1 MADLKLKDF
10 VEDSDIQKLIELDN
24 TIGKIRD
31 TYKNAALELAKG
43 LKINVDGMAD
53 LEKLG
58 NLYNTQAKVASS
70 ASAELTEALRKQ
82 SEITQAV
89 SKRIEEKLN
98 SEKLSATELKKLTK
112 ANEDNAASLEK
123 AARAESNLSKVQN
136 AGNTTRKKTIL
147 SEEERLKLIR
157 TAITLTNQEV
167 HSRSQAKEVN
177 KQLQKA
183 VDVLKDTDEN
193 YIRTLARL
201 NSTIGINTDYV
212 KRNSDRYS
220 QQKMTIGAYR
230 EEIKAAASDI
240 LKGNVSLK
248 NMGDLAKSTGGF
260 LKSSMGAGLSEVKV
274 GVGSMIKG
282 MVGAQLVMKG
292 LQTLLSGVKQGI
304 NTIIEFEAANS
315 KLAAIL
321 GTTSNKIKDLTV
333 DAQRLGAATKYT
345 ASEATNLQIEL
356 AKLGFTRKEI
366 LQSTEGILKFAQAT
380 GADLPESAALAGAA
394 LRMFDADT
402 KETDRYVSAMAVSTT
417 KSALSFSYLA
427 TALPIVGPVA
437 KAFNFTIED
446 TLALVG
452 KLADAG
458 FDASSAATAT
468 RNIFLNLADSNG
480 KLAKALG
487 KPVKTLPELVDG
499 LKSLKEKGVD
509 LNTTLE
515 LTDKRSVAAFNAFLT
530 AADKILPLREQI
542 TGVENELGDMAKTMG
557 DNVQGAIA
565 SLSSAWEALA
575 LSFSNSKGWMKEV
588 VDWLANRVREIADS
602 IKDIDDRLSGISNT
616 SVKQGEDTYD
626 THLLELKNTY
636 NKRMKELLDAGDTQ
650 EQASMK
656 AMKEISSQKVEISET
671 ELKQLENLRSKAL
684 EQGRKYEKETGF
696 SWKKFLGFG
705 DNGLKNSK
713 DIDDAMNKMIEFQN
727 QYQIFQYN
735 ISKKEAR
742 NSAID
747 DFLKGIQEST
757 EKATNTTKELTE
769 KEKREL
775 EKAAKEKQKI
785 NEIYQESELAL
796 MDEGLDKELAKIG
809 VGYSKKIAAVKG
821 YSKEE
826 IATRQNLAKEM
837 QEKLDEFTIRY
848 NSDRER
854 KDVENALA
862 VVKKGSQEELDLKLH
877 QLELQR
883 EAEIDSA
890 EKTGED
896 VFLIDEKYAKK
907 RQELYEKHASDQVLL
922 IAENAAHE
930 QSIRDEEYIMDTLAL
945 KKQLASKEITQQEYA
960 EREYQ
965 LKLDY
970 ARKTTEAAIDALEMQ
985 LNTEKNLGPEDR
997 IKLSEQLQKAKADLA
1012 RQEAE
1017 AEIEAIEK
1025 IEKADEKSKNKR
1037 IKNVEKWLQVASQAV
1052 GAIGDLVSTVY
1063 DGQIEKIEKE
1073 QDANDEKYDKDIE
1086 RIENLAET
1094 GAITE
1099 EEVEAR
1105 KRAAKIQTESKNK
1118 ELERQ
1123 KQEIAYKQAI
1133 WNKGT
1138 QVAETGIATA
1148 RGIMEAFK
1156 LGPIAGAIMA
1166 AVVGAMGAIQVATIL
1181 ATPIPSYAEGTKDTA
1196 GHRGG
1201 TALVGDAGKQEVVM
1215 YKGQAWITPDTPTL
1229 VDIPKGAQVFPDV
1242 DELDLSSFDIS
1253 DLHSPT
1259 FSPSNISSAKNSTIV
1274 VNDYS
1279 RLEKRID
1286 TTNNL
1291 LLKSIKQQRED
1302 ANNRDFENY
1311 KRWKL
1316 S

>member
-24 TIGKIRD
+24 TIGKVRD

-43 LKINVDGMAD
+43 LKINVDGMSD

-136 AGNTTRKKTIL
+136 AGNTTRKKAIL

-230 EEIKAAASDI
+230 EEIKAAASEI
-240 LKGNVSLK
+240 LKGNISLK

-292 LQTLLSGVKQGI
+292 LQMLLSGVKQGI

-837 QEKLDEFTIRY
+837 QKKLDEFTIKY

-862 VVKKGSQEELDLKLH
+862 VVKKGSKEKLNLKLH

-883 EAEIDSA
+883 EAEIDNA

-945 KKQLASKEITQQEYA
+945 KKQLASKEITQHEYA
-960 EREYQ
+960 EEEYM
-965 LKLDY
+965 LRLDY
-970 ARKTTEAAIDALEMQ
+970 VRKTTEAAIDALEMELQ
-985 LNTEKNLGPEDR
+985 ADNLSVEDR
-997 IKLSEQLQKAKADLA
+997 VKIAEQLQKLKADLA
-1012 RQEAE
+1012 KEEAE
-1017 AEIEAIEK
+1017 AEIAAIENVT
-1025 IEKADEKSKNKR
+1025 KADDKAQKERLKNLK
-1037 IKNVEKWLQVASQAV
+1037 KWLQTASQAV
-1052 GAIGDLVSTVY
+1052 GAIGDLASTIY
-1063 DGQIEKIEKE
+1063 DGQIEKIEEE
-1073 QDANDEKYDKDIE
+1073 QEANDDKYEKDVE
-1086 RIENLAET
+1086 RVENLAET
-1094 GAITE
+1094 GAISE
-1099 EEVEAR
+1099 EEAEAR
-1105 KRAAKIQTESKNK
+1105 KRAAKVQTEARNK
-1118 ELERQ
+1118 ELEKQ
-1123 KQEIAYKQAI
+1123 KQELAHKQAV
-1133 WNKGT
+1133 WDKAT
-1138 QVAETGIATA
+1138 SVAQAGIATA
-1148 RGIMEAFK
+1148 LAITEA
-1156 LGPIAGAIMA
+1156 LPNIPLSIII
-1166 AVVGAMGAIQVATIL
+1166 GAMGAIQVATIL

>member
-123 AARAESNLSKVQN
+123 AAKAESNLSKAQN
-136 AGNTTRKKTIL
+136 AGNITRKKAIL
-147 SEEERLKLIR
+147 SEEERIKIIR
-157 TAITLTNQEV
+157 TAISLTNQEV
-167 HSRSQAKEVN
+167 NSRSQAKEVN

-201 NSTIGINTDYV
+201 NSTIGINTDYI
-212 KRNSDRYS
+212 KRNSDRYT

-230 EEIKAAASDI
+230 EEVKAAIIELKNGNNSMQNMGIIARRTGGI
-240 LKGNVSLK
+240 LKNELSIGLNKV
-248 NMGDLAKSTGGF
+248 GISTGTMAKGF
-260 LKSSMGAGLSEVKV
+260 VAG
-274 GVGSMIKG
+274 
-282 MVGAQLVMKG
+282 QLAMKG
-292 LQTLLSGVKQGI
+292 LQMIWTELKQGI
-304 NTIIEFEAANS
+304 KTAMEFEATNS

-321 GTTSNKIKDLTV
+321 GTTSDKIKELKLS
-333 DAQRLGAATKYT
+333 ARELGATTKYT
-345 ASEATNLQIEL
+345 ASEATNLQLEL
-356 AKLGFTRKEI
+356 AKLGFSVVEIQQSTKYI
-366 LQSTEGILKFAQAT
+366 LQFAQAT
-380 GADLPESAALAGAA
+380 GAGLSEAAALAGAA
-394 LRMFDADT
+394 LRMFNADT
-402 KETDRYVSAMAVSTT
+402 TETERYVSAMAVATT
-417 KSALSFSYLA
+417 KSALSFSYLQ
-427 TALPIVGPVA
+427 TAMPIAGSVA
-437 KAFNFTIED
+437 KTFGFEIED
-446 TLALVG
+446 VLALLG

-458 FDASSAATAT
+458 VDASSAATAT
-468 RNIFLNLADSNG
+468 RNILLNLANGGG
-480 KLAKALG
+480 KLSKTLG
-487 KPVKTLPELVDG
+487 GNVKTLDDFVKG
-499 LKSLKEKGVD
+499 LKQAKDKGI
-509 LNTTLE
+509 E
-515 LTDKRSVAAFNAFLT
+515 LAEMLDITDKRSVNAF
-530 AADKILPLREQI
+530 ANFVNGADDIEALRKSI
-542 TGVENELGDMAKTMG
+542 TGVTDDFAKMADEMG
-557 DNVQGAIA
+557 NNTAG
-565 SLSSAWEALA
+565 SLKGLSSAWDELMITIYG
-575 LSFSNSKGWMKEV
+575 NTGIIRDT
-588 VDWLANRVREIADS
+588 VDLIADAVRDIATLLGGVQQVADKLAN
-602 IKDIDDRLSGISNT
+602 KG
-616 SVKQGEDTYD
+616 
-626 THLLELKNTY
+626 NTY
-636 NKRMKELLDAGDTQ
+636 SATEEDYKKDLDVIEKRTQVLIKAG
-650 EQASMK
+650 
-656 AMKEISSQKVEISET
+656 
-671 ELKQLENLRSKAL
+671 
-684 EQGRKYEKETGF
+684 EKETEA
-696 SWKKFLGFG
+696 KKKARKEQL
-705 DNGLKNSK
+705 DLLNMTLLQENKALAKAKEDYENAYANS
-713 DIDDAMNKMIEFQN
+713 IDDSASKYIRENAKSVLKALAIEYST
-727 QYQIFQYN
+727 YQSSVN
-735 ISKKEAR
+735 VLEAR
-742 NSAID
+742 RKRLGSDI
-747 DFLKGIQEST
+747 KPEG
-757 EKATNTTKELTE
+757 NTGSGVSSLSD

-775 EKAAKEKQKI
+775 EKAARERQKLQEQI
-785 NEIYQESELAL
+785 QESELSL
-796 MDEGLDKELAKIG
+796 MDEGLNKELAKISL
-809 VGYSKKIAAVKG
+809 GYNKKIAAIKG
-821 YSKEE
+821 GGKDE
-826 IATRQNLAKEM
+826 IAARNALGKEM
-837 QEKLDEFTIRY
+837 KAKLDEFTVKY

-985 LNTEKNLGPEDR
+985 LNAEKNLGPDER
-997 IKLSEQLQKAKADLA
+997 AKLAEQLQKAKADLA

-1052 GAIGDLVSTVY
+1052 GVIGDLVSTVY

-1099 EEVEAR
+1099 EEAEAR
-1105 KRAAKIQTESKNK
+1105 KRAAKIQTEAKNK

-1196 GHRGG
+1196 GHRRG

-1242 DELDLSSFDIS
+1242 DEFDLSNLDLS
-1253 DLHSPT
+1253 DLCSST
-1259 FSPSNISSAKNSTIV
+1259 FSPSNISSAKNNTIV

-1279 RLEKRID
+1279 RLERRID

>member
-10 VEDSDIQKLIELDN
+10 VEDGEIQKLIELDN
-24 TIGKIRD
+24 TIGKVRD

-82 SEITQAV
+82 SEITQTV

-112 ANEDNAASLEK
+112 ASSDNAVSLEK
-123 AARAESNLSKVQN
+123 SAKAEANLTKAQN
-136 AGNTTRKKTIL
+136 AGNTTRKKAVL

-157 TAITLTNQEV
+157 TAIILTNQEV
-167 HSRSQAKEVN
+167 HSRSQAKEMN

-201 NSTIGINTDYV
+201 NSTIGINTDYI

-230 EEIKAAASDI
+230 EEIKAAI
-240 LKGNVSLK
+240 IGLENGNRSMK
-248 NMGDLAKSTGGF
+248 NMGIIARNSGMMLQQHMGKGLSQV
-260 LKSSMGAGLSEVKV
+260 GAGLKGWAAGYIGAQAVVSGVVALFTKLRE
-274 GVGSMIKG
+274 GVGDI
-282 MVGAQLVMKG
+282 
-292 LQTLLSGVKQGI
+292 VK
-304 NTIIEFEAANS
+304 FEYANS
-315 KLAAIL
+315 RLSAIL
-321 GTTSNKIKDLTV
+321 GTTSDKIKELTA
-333 DAQRLGAATKYT
+333 DAQRLGATTKYT
-345 ASEATNLQIEL
+345 ASEATELQIEL

-366 LQSTEGILKFAQAT
+366 IDATEHVLKFAQAT
-380 GADLPESAALAGAA
+380 GAELSEAASLAGAS
-394 LRMFDADT
+394 LRMFNADT
-402 KETDRYVSAMAVSTT
+402 SETERYVSAMAVATT

-437 KAFNFTIED
+437 KAFNFSIED
-446 TLALVG
+446 TLALLG
-452 KLADAG
+452 KLSDAG
-458 FDASSAATAT
+458 FDASMAATAT
-468 RNIFLNLADSNG
+468 RNVFLNLADSNG

-499 LKSLKEKGVD
+499 LKSLREKGVD

-542 TGVENELGDMAKTMG
+542 TGVESELGDMAHTMG

-565 SLSSAWEALA
+565 NLSSAWEAFM
-575 LSFSNSKGWMKEV
+575 LSFSESTGPAKEFLNWMADKIRRIANDLKSPEEKIEKI
-588 VDWLANRVREIADS
+588 DYNFRALAK
-602 IKDIDDRLSGISNT
+602 KDAN
-616 SVKQGEDTYD
+616 KK
-626 THLLELKNTY
+626 LLEVEKEFQAEY
-636 NKRMKELLDAGDTQ
+636 KRLIDAGDTE
-650 EQASMK
+650 EQAYTKAVIQMK
-656 AMKEISSQKVEISET
+656 NKRIEVTAQEREALKRMKTGAQYATSEFENMSWIKNGAAKMFSYYT
-671 ELKQLENLRSKAL
+671 SEAEKADKAQLEFSKNLFRIAS
-684 EQGRKYEKETGF
+684 
-696 SWKKFLGFG
+696 S
-705 DNGLKNSK
+705 
-713 DIDDAMNKMIEFQN
+713 
-727 QYQIFQYN
+727 
-735 ISKKEAR
+735 
-742 NSAID
+742 D
-747 DFLKGIQEST
+747 DFNSGLDKIA
-757 EKATNTTKELTE
+757 EKFRPQSNDEDNSGVKILTD

-785 NEIYQESELAL
+785 KETYQESELAL
-796 MDEGLDKELAKIG
+796 MDEGLEKELAKIG
-809 VGYSKKIAAVKG
+809 VAYSKKMAAVKG

-837 QEKLDEFTIRY
+837 QGKLDEFSIKY
-848 NSDRER
+848 NSDREK
-854 KDVENALA
+854 KDIENALT
-862 VVKKGSQEELDLKLH
+862 VVKKGSKEELDLKLQ

-883 EAEIDSA
+883 ESEIDSA

-970 ARKTTEAAIDALEMQ
+970 ARKTTEATIDALEMQ
-985 LNTEKNLGPEDR
+985 LNTEKNLGPEER
-997 IKLSEQLQKAKADLA
+997 TKLAEQLQKAKADLA

-1017 AEIEAIEK
+1017 AEIEAIDK
-1025 IEKADEKSKNKR
+1025 VTKADDKAQKERLKNLK
-1037 IKNVEKWLQVASQAV
+1037 KWLQTASQAV
-1052 GAIGDLVSTVY
+1052 GAIGDLASTIY
-1063 DGQIEKIEKE
+1063 DGQIEKIEEE
-1073 QDANDEKYDKDIE
+1073 QDANDEKYEKDVE

-1094 GAITE
+1094 GAISE
-1099 EEVEAR
+1099 EEAEAR
-1105 KRAAKIQTESKNK
+1105 KRAAKVQTEIKNK
-1118 ELERQ
+1118 ELEKQ
-1123 KQEIAYKQAI
+1123 KQELAHKQAI
-1133 WNKGT
+1133 WDKAT
-1138 QVAETGIATA
+1138 SIAQAGIATA
-1148 RGIMEAFK
+1148 LAITEA
-1156 LGPIAGAIMA
+1156 LPNIPLSIII
-1166 AVVGAMGAIQVATIL
+1166 GAMGAVQVATIL
-1181 ATPIPSYAEGTKDTA
+1181 ATPIPSYAEGTKDA
-1196 GHRGG
+1196 FGHRGG
-1201 TALVGDAGKQEVVM
+1201 TALVGDAGKQEVIM

-1242 DELDLSSFDIS
+1242 DEFDLSSLDIS
-1253 DLHSPT
+1253 DLCSST
-1259 FSPSNISSAKNSTIV
+1259 FSPSNISSAKNNTIV

-1291 LLKSIKQQRED
+1291 LLKSIRQQRED

>member
-31 TYKNAALELAKG
+31 TYKNAVLELAKG

-123 AARAESNLSKVQN
+123 AAKAESNLSKAQN
-136 AGNTTRKKTIL
+136 AGNITRKKAIL
-147 SEEERLKLIR
+147 SEEERIKIIR
-157 TAITLTNQEV
+157 TAISLTNQEV
-167 HSRSQAKEVN
+167 NSRSQAKEVN

-201 NSTIGINTDYV
+201 NSTIGINTDYI
-212 KRNSDRYS
+212 KRNSDRYT

-230 EEIKAAASDI
+230 EEVKAAIIELKNGNNSMQNMGIIARRTGGI
-240 LKGNVSLK
+240 LKNELSIGLNKV
-248 NMGDLAKSTGGF
+248 GISTGTMAKGF
-260 LKSSMGAGLSEVKV
+260 VAG
-274 GVGSMIKG
+274 
-282 MVGAQLVMKG
+282 QLAMKG
-292 LQTLLSGVKQGI
+292 LQMIWTELKQGI
-304 NTIIEFEAANS
+304 KTAMEFEATNS

-321 GTTSNKIKDLTV
+321 GTTSDKIKELKLS
-333 DAQRLGAATKYT
+333 ARELGATTKYT
-345 ASEATNLQIEL
+345 ASEATNLQLEL
-356 AKLGFTRKEI
+356 AKLGFSVVEIQQSTKYI
-366 LQSTEGILKFAQAT
+366 LQFAQAT
-380 GADLPESAALAGAA
+380 GAGLSEAAALAGAA
-394 LRMFDADT
+394 LRMFNADT
-402 KETDRYVSAMAVSTT
+402 TETERYVSAMAVATT
-417 KSALSFSYLA
+417 KSALSFSYLQ
-427 TALPIVGPVA
+427 TAMPIAGSVA
-437 KAFNFTIED
+437 KTFGFEIED
-446 TLALVG
+446 VLALLG

-458 FDASSAATAT
+458 VDASSAATAT
-468 RNIFLNLADSNG
+468 RNILLNLANGGG
-480 KLAKALG
+480 KLSKTLG
-487 KPVKTLPELVDG
+487 GNVKTLDDFVKG
-499 LKSLKEKGVD
+499 LKQAKDKGI
-509 LNTTLE
+509 E
-515 LTDKRSVAAFNAFLT
+515 LAEMLDITDKRSVNAF
-530 AADKILPLREQI
+530 ANFVNGADDIEALRKSI
-542 TGVENELGDMAKTMG
+542 TGVTDDFAKMADEMG
-557 DNVQGAIA
+557 NNTAG
-565 SLSSAWEALA
+565 SLKGLSSAWDELMITIYG
-575 LSFSNSKGWMKEV
+575 NTGIIRDT
-588 VDWLANRVREIADS
+588 VDLIADAVRDIATLLGGVQQVADKLAN
-602 IKDIDDRLSGISNT
+602 KG
-616 SVKQGEDTYD
+616 
-626 THLLELKNTY
+626 NTY
-636 NKRMKELLDAGDTQ
+636 SATEEDYKKDLDVIEKRTQVLIKAG
-650 EQASMK
+650 
-656 AMKEISSQKVEISET
+656 
-671 ELKQLENLRSKAL
+671 
-684 EQGRKYEKETGF
+684 EKETEA
-696 SWKKFLGFG
+696 KKKARKEQL
-705 DNGLKNSK
+705 DLLNMTLLQENKALAKAKEDYENAYANS
-713 DIDDAMNKMIEFQN
+713 IDDSASKYIRENAKSVLKALAIEYST
-727 QYQIFQYN
+727 YQSSVN
-735 ISKKEAR
+735 VLEAR
-742 NSAID
+742 RKRLGSDI
-747 DFLKGIQEST
+747 KPEG
-757 EKATNTTKELTE
+757 NTGSGVSSLSD

-775 EKAAKEKQKI
+775 EKAARERQKLQEQI
-785 NEIYQESELAL
+785 QESELSL
-796 MDEGLDKELAKIG
+796 MDEGLNKELAKISL
-809 VGYSKKIAAVKG
+809 GYNKKIAAIKG
-821 YSKEE
+821 GGKDE
-826 IATRQNLAKEM
+826 IAARNALGKEM
-837 QEKLDEFTIRY
+837 KAKLDEFTVKY

-985 LNTEKNLGPEDR
+985 LNAEKNLGPDER
-997 IKLSEQLQKAKADLA
+997 AKLAEQLQKAKADLA

-1099 EEVEAR
+1099 EEAEAR

>member
-1 MADLKLKDF
+1 MAELKLKDF
-10 VEDSDIQKLIELDN
+10 VDENDLQKLVELDN
-24 TIGKIRD
+24 TIERVRAD
-31 TYKNAALELAKG
+31 YVNAAKELAKG
-43 LKINVDGMAD
+43 LKLNVEGVAD

-58 NLYNTQAKVASS
+58 NLYNTQAKTAGS

-82 SEITQAV
+82 SEITQTV
-89 SKRIEEKLN
+89 SKKIEEKLN
-98 SEKLSATELKKLTK
+98 VEKLSAAELKKLTK
-112 ANEDNAASLEK
+112 ASSDNAASLEK
-123 AARAESNLSKVQN
+123 AAKAEANLTKAQN
-136 AGNTTRKKTIL
+136 TGNATRKKAVL
-147 SEEERLKLIR
+147 SEEERLKIIR
-157 TAITLTNQEV
+157 NAITLTNQEV
-167 HSRSQAKEVN
+167 HSRSQAKEMN

-183 VDVLKDTDEN
+183 VDLLKDTDEN

-212 KRNSDRYS
+212 KRNSDRYT

-230 EEIKAAASDI
+230 EEVKAAAADI

-248 NMGDLAKSTGGF
+248 KMGDLAKSTGGY
-260 LKSSMGAGLSEVKV
+260 LKSSMGAGLSEVRV

-282 MVGAQLVMKG
+282 MVGAQAVIAGIQKMIG
-292 LQTLLSGVKQGI
+292 LFKSGV
-304 NTIIEFEAANS
+304 NSIIDFEAANS

-321 GTTSNKIKDLTV
+321 GTTSKNIKELTA

-468 RNIFLNLADSNG
+468 RNIFLNLSDSGG

-487 KPVKTLPELVDG
+487 KPVRTLPELIDG

-542 TGVENELGDMAKTMG
+542 TGVESELDDMAKTMG

-565 SLSSAWEALA
+565 GLSSAWEALA

-626 THLLELKNTY
+626 THLLELKVTY
-636 NKRMKELLDAGDTQ
+636 NKRMKELMDAGDTQ
-650 EQASMK
+650 EQASLK

-671 ELKQLENLRSKAL
+671 ELKQLENLRSKTL
-684 EQGRKYEKETGF
+684 EQGRKYEKESEF
-696 SWKKFLGFG
+696 SWKKFLGLG
-705 DNGLKNSK
+705 DNGLRNTK

-747 DFLKGIQEST
+747 DFLKGLQEST
-757 EKATNTTKELTE
+757 EKATNNTKELTD

-775 EKAAKEKQKI
+775 EKAAREKQKI
-785 NEIYQESELAL
+785 KETYQESELAL
-796 MDEGLDKELAKIG
+796 MDEGLEKELAKIG
-809 VGYSKKIAAVKG
+809 VAYSKKIAAVKG

-837 QEKLDEFTIRY
+837 QDKLDEFTIKY
-848 NSDRER
+848 NSDREK
-854 KDVENALA
+854 KDVENALS

-883 EAEIDSA
+883 EAEIDAA

-907 RQELYEKHASDQVLL
+907 KQELYEKHASDQVQL

-930 QSIRDEEYIMDTLAL
+930 QEIRDGEYVMDMLAL

-960 EREYQ
+960 ELEYQ

-970 ARKTTEAAIDALEMQ
+970 VRKTTEAAIDALELELQ
-985 LNTEKNLGPEDR
+985 NENLSAEDR
-997 IKLSEQLQKAKADLA
+997 AKIAEQLQKLKANLSQ
-1012 RQEAE
+1012 QEAE
-1017 AEIEAIEK
+1017 AEIDAINK
-1025 IEKADEKSKNKR
+1025 VTKADEKAQKERQKNLK
-1037 IKNVEKWLQVASQAV
+1037 KWLQTASQAV
-1052 GAIGDLVSTVY
+1052 GAIGDLVSTIY
-1063 DGQIEKIEKE
+1063 DGQIQKIEEE
-1073 QDANDEKYDKDIE
+1073 QEANDEKYDKDVE
-1086 RIENLAET
+1086 RIQNLADS
-1094 GAITE
+1094 GAISE
-1099 EEVEAR
+1099 EEAEAR
-1105 KRAAKIQTESKNK
+1105 KRAAKERTEAKNA
-1118 ELERQ
+1118 ELEKQ
-1123 KQEIAYKQAI
+1123 KQEMARKQAI
-1133 WNKGT
+1133 WDKAT
-1138 QVAETGIATA
+1138 SIAQAGIATA
-1148 RGIMEAFK
+1148 LAITEA
-1156 LGPIAGAIMA
+1156 LPNIPLSIVIGAL
-1166 AVVGAMGAIQVATIL
+1166 GAIQVATIL
-1181 ATPIPSYAEGTKDTA
+1181 ATPIPSYAEGTKGNDR
-1196 GHRGG
+1196 HPGG
-1201 TALVGDAGKQEVVM
+1201 KALVGDAGKHEVVM
-1215 YKGQAWITPDTPTL
+1215 YSGKAWITPDTPTL
-1229 VDIPKGAQVFPDV
+1229 MDIPKGAQVFPDV
-1242 DELDLSSFDIS
+1242 DTVDLSGW
-1253 DLHSPT
+1253 DLPEWNLPT
-1259 FSPSNISSAKNSTIV
+1259 FSPAYFTSSSGDTVIF
-1274 VNDYS
+1274 NDYS
-1279 RLEKRID
+1279 RLEKRVD
-1286 TTNNL
+1286 KTNIL
-1291 LLKSIKQQRED
+1291 LMRSLKMQRQD
-1302 ANNRDFENY
+1302 ASNREFELY
-1311 KRWKL
+1311 KL
-1316 S
+1316 SKLK